1 MVVNIV
7 TLPDPRA
14 FAQLAGGR
22 TDPLSQALR
31 ACPKRERCMTPPIN
45 RACVP
50 GRILV
55 LSIARVSDMGLM
67 TRRAQPDPATHRRGN
82 AVAPAR
88 TVGYV

>member
-1 MVVNIV
+1 
-7 TLPDPRA
+7 
-14 FAQLAGGR
+14 
-22 TDPLSQALR
+22 
-31 ACPKRERCMTPPIN
+31 MTPPIN